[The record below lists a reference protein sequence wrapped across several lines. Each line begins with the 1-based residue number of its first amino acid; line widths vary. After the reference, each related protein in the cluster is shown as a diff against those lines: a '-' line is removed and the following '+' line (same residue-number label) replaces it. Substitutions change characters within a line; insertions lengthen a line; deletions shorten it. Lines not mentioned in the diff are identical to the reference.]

1 MKHLN
6 AILLAAFLPVCAS
19 LEAQTVR
26 TDTLSIEISFRQ
38 GVSTLDRDYLDN
50 GNVMDGFLSALNY
63 FNSDPSVII
72 QSVNISTCASPEG
85 DKSNNDKLSR
95 ERAHSILR
103 YLSSNTTLSPSQLKV
118 STRGENW
125 DGLVRILLDCREPWK
140 DEALAI
146 ITSSGV
152 LVSDSDEASF
162 SCKQRLKEMEE
173 GTAWRWMEEYAFAP
187 LRSAGG
193 SVMLISSPRELSS
206 GRDTLVIY
214 HEDVIVHRDSVWHC
228 VPGSEGTSFVKEP
241 RPSFRRDSLFRIP
254 VVALR
259 SNLLCPL
266 MNIGVEVPLS
276 NRFSLGA
283 DWYYPWAMR
292 SWMNGVF
299 PAQKYCLQG
308 LAASIE
314 ARWWFGAKHSVSTGD
329 PRYRLRGHSIG
340 VVATGGYYDG
350 EYDWKG
356 EQGEFI
362 ALGVDYMYAL
372 PLGKGGVH
380 FEFDLG
386 AGFALNSYRRYN
398 VRYEGGHLI
407 GDGPRATRYS
417 PVPLRARISLVIPIT
432 KNGSN
437 EN

>member
-1 MKHLN
+1 MRHLYS
-6 AILLAAFLPVCAS
+6 ILLASLLAVCTS

-26 TDTLSIEISFRQ
+26 TDTLSIEFAFRQ
-38 GVSTLDRDYLDN
+38 GVSVLERDFGEN
-50 GNVMDGFLSALNY
+50 SRVMDGFLSALNY
-63 FNSDPSVII
+63 LNSDPSVII

-85 DKSNNDKLSR
+85 DKVNNDRLSR
-95 ERAHSILR
+95 ERAHNILNF
-103 YLSSNTTLSPSQLKV
+103 LNSNTTLSPAQLKV

-125 DGLVRILLDCREPWK
+125 EGLVRILFDCHEAWR
-140 DEALAI
+140 DEALAVI
-146 ITSSGV
+146 SSSGV
-152 LVSDSDEASF
+152 LASDSDEASF
-162 SCKQRLKEMEE
+162 RCKQRLKELEE
-173 GTAWRWMEEYAFAP
+173 GTVWRWMEEYAFAP
-187 LRSAGG
+187 LRNAGG
-193 SVMLISSPRELSS
+193 SVMLISAPKELPST
-206 GRDTLVIY
+206 RDTLVIY

-228 VPGSEGTSFVKEP
+228 IPGSEGTAFVKKAQH
-241 RPSFRRDSLFRIP
+241 SFRRDSLFRVP

-276 NRFSLGA
+276 NRFSIGA

-292 SWMNGVF
+292 PWMNSVF
-299 PAQKYCLQG
+299 SAQKYCMQG

-314 ARWWFGAKHSVSTGD
+314 VRWWLGDKHSASSGD

-417 PVPLRARISLVIPIT
+417 PVPLRARISLVIPI
-432 KNGSN
+432 KK
-437 EN
+437 EWEQ